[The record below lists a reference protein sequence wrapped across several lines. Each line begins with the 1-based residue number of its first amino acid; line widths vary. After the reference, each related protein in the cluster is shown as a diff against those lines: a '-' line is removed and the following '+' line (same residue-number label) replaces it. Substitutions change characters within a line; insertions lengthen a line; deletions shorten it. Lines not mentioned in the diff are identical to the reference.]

1 MGWSSIPWQD
11 GCDIKCNSSP
21 IYNKKCGQVGM
32 SELTVLS
39 IRLVEDS
46 KLSSYRN
53 WIEQRKML
61 RKDLNNCGKLDD
73 WLNSKPS
80 LSEVEHRVH
89 INIQEMLDK
98 KVWAKHRVGIYRL
111 YILRM
116 DVVKRENNF
125 SKGIYDRPNW
135 CLTLIWMHVHQKFC
149 GIRKCNIWISDL
161 VLLDSIA
168 IF

>member
-1 MGWSSIPWQD
+1 M
-11 GCDIKCNSSP
+11 
-21 IYNKKCGQVGM
+21 
-32 SELTVLS
+32 TVLS

-135 CLTLIWMHVHQKFC
+135 CLTLI
-149 GIRKCNIWISDL
+149 
-161 VLLDSIA
+161 
-168 IF
+168 